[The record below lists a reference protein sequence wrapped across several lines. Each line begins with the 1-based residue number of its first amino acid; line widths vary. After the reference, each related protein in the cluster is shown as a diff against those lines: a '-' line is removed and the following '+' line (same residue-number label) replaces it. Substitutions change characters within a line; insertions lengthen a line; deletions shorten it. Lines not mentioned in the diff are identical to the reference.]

1 MPPFGRN
8 EWREEDFQLLRNSAI
23 HLFWQR
29 AILDETVSKLREA
42 GYTVIALDAGQW
54 SSPTDLHADIAR
66 DTLRCLRPNRSVRSA
81 RVDRH
86 LCR

>member
-29 AILDETVSKLREA
+29 AVLDETVSKLREA
-42 GYTVIALDAGQW
+42 GYTVIALDAGRVVVADRPARGHCARHASMP
-54 SSPTDLHADIAR
+54 SSEPI
-66 DTLRCLRPNRSVRSA
+66 RPQRTR
-81 RVDRH
+81 
-86 LCR
+86 